1 MRLAA
6 FAPTRQGGVS
16 PNWRFFTDSDQGAD
30 QSSQNKGRSRSGCI
44 ATCNGFPVIYKSK
57 TTSVAMAHRSIKGG
71 HADVTSAACET
82 YAAANATMEFLRLS
96 YVTEEIGRP
105 MPIPFDLEMDNAAA
119 EVFAKNTAANTRLRH
134 IDQRQHW
141 VITLRDSN
149 IVTPKH
155 IDTKSN
161 VADIFTKPL
170 TGDSFRNLRS
180 KFLVELKD

>member
-1 MRLAA
+1 M
-6 FAPTRQGGVS
+6 
-16 PNWRFFTDSDQGAD
+16 
-30 QSSQNKGRSRSGCI
+30 
-44 ATCNGFPVIYKSK
+44 
-57 TTSVAMAHRSIKGG
+57 
-71 HADVTSAACET
+71 
-82 YAAANATMEFLRLS
+82 
-96 YVTEEIGRP
+96 P
-105 MPIPFDLEMDNAAA
+105 MPFDLEMDNAAA

-170 TGDSFRNLRS
+170 TGDSFCNLRS
-180 KFLVELKD
+180 TFLVELKH